1 MNLLNYLNSTVL
13 APALPE
19 AEAQA
24 IAQPLGELTG
34 LSLYERSITAGQR
47 ALFALGRQEGIKKLV
62 CLSLDPDLVG
72 QFGGEMRPVE
82 WEGTTLS
89 FTLAAT
95 IPKNAARLRHLL
107 PFLVA

>member
-34 LSLYERSITAGQR
+34 LSLYERSITAGHR
-47 ALFALGRQEGIKKLV
+47 ALFALGQREGTKRLV
-62 CLSLDPDLVG
+62 CLSLDRDLAG
-72 QFGGEMRPVE
+72 QFGGETRPVE

-89 FTLAAT
+89 FTLAT
-95 IPKNAARLRHLL
+95 TTPENAARLRRLL
-107 PFLVA
+107 